1 MPSQFTSQIKI
12 VPDQEQQHISV
23 GLESLS
29 RNLTKIQ
36 ALKDLDDQA
45 KMAQFNKLVD
55 VSLEDFWQRDKDEL
69 YQGEQD
75 YLASVAQ
82 AYKDY
87 GKEGILPYQYQS
99 KLDKEKSELMMKL
112 EQSKADAEWY
122 KSYMKQVA
130 WDKTGRVDI
139 EESTRPLREWMK
151 LSISE
156 RAKIDK
162 SQWFKLKAEE
172 INLQKE
178 IGDRANKY
186 LKKSKSKTV
195 TYDDEGNPIETTT
208 WEGVT
213 KAGKVKFVNE
223 LIADPDVGPVLKDIY
238 NGSADLQKEFPI
250 YSDYVASRVPEM
262 GTQYLKTPY
271 TKGKKSGYSPYVPD
285 ESGRYSNFPTTDN
298 MRSIPSDLSSKEGDV
313 TSLTTIPVQEN
324 YTEKGKAYKI
334 ESVKVLPTTVKGTVW
349 KFPGM
354 KKTAPRIF
362 LGIKETTPKKKAGAF
377 IFDDE
382 LTDNADNMVYKPYV
396 IVSYTKEII
405 TKKAE
410 REWEKDEVKKKK
422 IYKAIPYDD
431 DVKSF
436 LIKSKKFG
444 KEADD
449 YIQGILKQAG
459 GVSVQQKQTQQS
471 TGKTT
476 KKNSNTAGS
485 YTQD

>member
-45 KMAQFNKLVD
+45 KMDQFNKLVD

-87 GKEGILPYQYQS
+87 GKEGILPYKYQA

-112 EQSKADAEWY
+112 EQSKADAIWY
-122 KSYMKQVA
+122 KDYVKQVA
-130 WDKTGRVDI
+130 WDKTGDVDV
-139 EESTRPLREWMK
+139 EGSMKPVAGWMK
-151 LSISE
+151 LPISE
-156 RAKIDK
+156 RAKSDK

-172 INLQKE
+172 IDLMKE
-178 IGDRANKY
+178 IGDRASDWLPQTTVDTPKFDAEGKVISKTTWAGLTRANKDIFIDNLIKDDRLGPIFRQKWQDPETQKKY
-186 LKKSKSKTV
+186 KTFSKFVESFVPGQKSKS
-195 TYDDEGNPIETTT
+195 TY
-208 WEGVT
+208 
-213 KAGKVKFVNE
+213 
-223 LIADPDVGPVLKDIY
+223 
-238 NGSADLQKEFPI
+238 
-250 YSDYVASRVPEM
+250 
-262 GTQYLKTPY
+262 TQYD
-271 TKGKKSGYSPYVPD
+271 KGKDRYSPYVPD

-324 YTEKGKAYKI
+324 YTEKGKVYKV
-334 ESVKVLPTTVKGTVW
+334 ESVKVLPTTVKGTTW
-349 KFPGM
+349 GFPGIM
-354 KKTAPRIF
+354 
-362 LGIKETTPKKKAGAF
+362 GTTPKKKTGAF

-396 IVSYTKEII
+396 IVSYMKEII

-410 REWEKDEVKKKK
+410 KEWEKDEVEKKK
-422 IYKAIPYDD
+422 IYKTIPYDD

>member
-1 MPSQFTSQIKI
+1 
-12 VPDQEQQHISV
+12 
-23 GLESLS
+23 
-29 RNLTKIQ
+29 
-36 ALKDLDDQA
+36 
-45 KMAQFNKLVD
+45 
-55 VSLEDFWQRDKDEL
+55 
-69 YQGEQD
+69 
-75 YLASVAQ
+75 
-82 AYKDY
+82 
-87 GKEGILPYQYQS
+87 
-99 KLDKEKSELMMKL
+99 MKL
-112 EQSKADAEWY
+112 
-122 KSYMKQVA
+122 
-130 WDKTGRVDI
+130 
-139 EESTRPLREWMK
+139 P
-151 LSISE
+151 ISE

-195 TYDDEGNPIETTT
+195 TYDDEGNPTETTT

-262 GTQYLKTPY
+262 GTQYLKTPI
-271 TKGKKSGYSPYVPD
+271 TKGKKEGYSPYVPD
-285 ESGRYSNFPTTDN
+285 ESGKYSNFPTTDN

-324 YTEKGKAYKI
+324 YTEKGKAYKV
-334 ESVKVLPTTVKGTVW
+334 ESVKVLPTTVKGTTW
-349 KFPGM
+349 GFPGIM
-354 KKTAPRIF
+354 
-362 LGIKETTPKKKAGAF
+362 GTTPKKKAGAF

-410 REWEKDEVKKKK
+410 KEWEKDEVKKKK

-449 YIQGILKQAG
+449 YICGILEQVGSSPTGTSSGTG
-459 GVSVQQKQTQQS
+459 GL
-471 TGKTT
+471 
-476 KKNSNTAGS
+476 
-485 YTQD
+485 Y